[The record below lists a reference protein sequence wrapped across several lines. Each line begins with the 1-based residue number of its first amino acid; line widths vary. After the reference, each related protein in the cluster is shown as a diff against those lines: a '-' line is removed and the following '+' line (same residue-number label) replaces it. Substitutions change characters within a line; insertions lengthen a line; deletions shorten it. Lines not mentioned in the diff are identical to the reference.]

1 MKFSQQYLNIATATG
16 FSHCKSNQFFL
27 SKHPHIMKSIIKT
40 LICHTKFLNLPYY
53 IMQQIDSDIQQA
65 ISTLKRGG
73 VILYPTDTV
82 WGLGCD
88 ATRSDAVK
96 RIYEIKKRADSKA
109 MITLLS
115 NPDDLW
121 RYLDDVPEVAFQLIE
136 AAVRPLTIVYDHG
149 RNVAPE
155 LLAPDGSIG
164 IRITQERVSSTLCQC
179 LRRPLV
185 STSANISSQPTPS
198 IFREISSEIINAVDY
213 VMTSRR
219 DDNRKTSPS
228 QVIKLTD
235 SAVITIL
242 RK

>member
-1 MKFSQQYLNIATATG
+1 
-16 FSHCKSNQFFL
+16 
-27 SKHPHIMKSIIKT
+27 
-40 LICHTKFLNLPYY
+40 
-53 IMQQIDSDIQQA
+53 MQQIDSDIQQA